1 MIKRDEIANEN
12 SCLNKAADD
21 EPIFV
26 LKATDIFAPLL
37 VRIWALLA
45 SAIGARAQKIRGA
58 SEIADQMEKWPNR
71 KLPD

>member
-1 MIKRDEIANEN
+1 MIKRDEIAFHD

-26 LKATDIFAPLL
+26 LRAHDALAPAVVRAWATLAAGAGAPFEKFKS
-37 VRIWALLA
+37 ACDLA
-45 SAIGARAQKIRGA
+45 
-58 SEIADQMEKWPNR
+58 ELMEKWPNR